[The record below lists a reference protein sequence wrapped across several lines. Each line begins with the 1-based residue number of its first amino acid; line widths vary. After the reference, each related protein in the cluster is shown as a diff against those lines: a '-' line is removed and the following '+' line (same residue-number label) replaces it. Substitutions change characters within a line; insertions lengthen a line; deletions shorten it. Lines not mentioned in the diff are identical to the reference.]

1 MTKPLLIAM
10 AVFSCTAAACSKSEA
25 PRASATE
32 ITEIALADVPASV
45 VSLVTAERAGFEMEE
60 VLKKVRDGRTYYD
73 VEGELPS
80 GDEIEFDVLMT
91 SSGPE
96 IVEVQRDI
104 LWNQVPSHAREV
116 VKAGNTDD
124 LKIVRVIESTQTDES
139 IIYEIFVEGH
149 KSDPR
154 FEAQVKDGEAK
165 LLTSRWKH

>member
-1 MTKPLLIAM
+1 MKKSILSAFVIL
-10 AVFSCTAAACSKSEA
+10 SCTVAACSKSEP

-32 ITEIALADVPASV
+32 VTEIQLSDVPKSV
-45 VSLVTAERAGFEMEE
+45 VSLVNAERSGFTMVE

-91 SSGPE
+91 DAGPE
-96 IVEVQRDI
+96 IVEIQRDI
-104 LWNQVPSHAREV
+104 VWSQVPKKARAV
-116 VKAGNTDD
+116 VKAANTDE
-124 LKIVRVIESTQTDES
+124 LEIVRIIESAQTDDS
-139 IIYEIFVEGH
+139 IIYEIFVAGH

-154 FEAQVKDGEAK
+154 FEAQMKDGQAK

>member
-1 MTKPLLIAM
+1 MSWVHRVNQIELIICET
-10 AVFSCTAAACSKSEA
+10 SNDQTPSHRYGCT
-25 PRASATE
+25 
-32 ITEIALADVPASV
+32 
-45 VSLVTAERAGFEMEE
+45 
-60 VLKKVRDGRTYYD
+60 
-73 VEGELPS
+73 
-80 GDEIEFDVLMT
+80 LMH
-91 SSGPE
+91 SSRMF
-96 IVEVQRDI
+96 QRDI

-116 VKAGNTDD
+116 VKAGNKDD